1 MATQVYLHDG
11 PSFIFYLLNQQRT
24 KPRRRLAKF
33 NLVYEQ
39 SKVGGY
45 FWRNPLTGFNYA
57 YRLRIDNT
65 DRQEWEKQDANL
77 KVAAVMGAIM
87 TGVSTLYL
95 GVISKPWYWYPLLV
109 LGSGV
114 GVTEGIGAAVKY
126 LGMTRFKSQAEHQKE
141 MEDEY
146 AKGGAAKEFIDLVYK
161 GDPEYASTKIWF
173 GYYQDKILPLQGS
186 SIVTNT
192 LSGFAVHKFWWQ
204 GLRHRYGWLVWILG
218 LLAQYP
224 TLDALLALVVMWGP
238 QVETGSQVAHGLHL
252 FGFLTGA
259 TLSWIF

>member
-1 MATQVYLHDG
+1 MATQAYLHDG

-39 SKVGGY
+39 NRVAGY

-95 GVISKPWYWYPLLV
+95 GVLSKPWYWC
-109 LGSGV
+109 
-114 GVTEGIGAAVKY
+114 
-126 LGMTRFKSQAEHQKE
+126 
-141 MEDEY
+141 
-146 AKGGAAKEFIDLVYK
+146 AAKTLIDTVYK
-161 GDPEYASTKIWF
+161 ETHSTPH
-173 GYYQDKILPLQGS
+173 YQDKIGTVSGS
-186 SIVTNT
+186 SVVTNT
-192 LSGFAVHKFWWQ
+192 LSGFAMHKFWWQ
-204 GLRHRYGWLVWILG
+204 GLRHRHGWLVWILG

-252 FGFLTGA
+252 FGFITGA
-259 TLSWIF
+259 ILSWMF